1 MTANTYTVTAADV
14 RTAIEQNHDSIRRL
28 IAAHPRAERIAQME
42 PGITPLQLTDD
53 CRRAAATIRWHR
65 SRIVELEAMLPQIE
79 SGDGTEGVA

>member
-1 MTANTYTVTAADV
+1 MITAANV
-14 RTAIEQNHDSIRRL
+14 QTAIEQNHDSIRRL

-65 SRIVELEAMLPQIE
+65 SRIVELEALLQQIE
-79 SGDGTEGVA
+79 PAAAGETA